1 MENYYRRKVQ
11 VERILQLA
19 EQNATGTPDE
29 LAARLCI
36 SKRTLLRIIS
46 SLRENGTPIVFC
58 KKNLTYK
65 FTPPHKYVV

>member
-1 MENYYRRKVQ
+1 MENYYRRKAQ

-29 LAARLCI
+29 LAARLGI

-46 SLRENGTPIVFC
+46 CLRENGTPIVFC

-65 FTPPHKYVV
+65 FTPPHKYAV